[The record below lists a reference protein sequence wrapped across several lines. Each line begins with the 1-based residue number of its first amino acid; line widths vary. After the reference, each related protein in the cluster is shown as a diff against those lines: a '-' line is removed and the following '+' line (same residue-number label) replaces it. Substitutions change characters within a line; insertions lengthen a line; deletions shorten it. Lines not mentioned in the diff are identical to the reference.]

1 MGRRY
6 TVPFENI
13 TVSVPQDLA
22 SIIPD
27 FGSFPASTAKLLRVW
42 LFCTNTTLP
51 TAQQLSLRVR
61 RLQSMVVGSGGS
73 VPGEFPDDPG
83 DAAALYIGRVNDT
96 TKATGTPDW
105 KYEFGCYLYTGADL
119 VFSDPPACN
128 GNDGFVFE
136 LLSTVSTPVIL
147 SGGLLFEEIG
157 SGL

>member
-27 FGSFPASTAKLLRVW
+27 FGSFPASAAKLLRVW
-42 LFCTNTTLP
+42 VFCTNTTLP

-61 RLQSMVVGSGGS
+61 RLQTMVVGSGGS

-83 DAAALYIGRVNDT
+83 DTASHYVGRVNDT

-105 KYEFGCYLYTGADL
+105 TYEFGCYLYTGADL
-119 VFSDPPACN
+119 VFSDAPVCN

-136 LLSTVSTPVIL
+136 LLSTVSTAVIL